1 MSLDI
6 TKSYN
11 DNYNSVLKNIIP
23 LLIERKYCYSS
34 ADSKGTFSDTRPD
47 PRTPRSNYN
56 IFDQTEKPYIFKE
69 DSTSGRSTYQ
79 PDDYLKENVINA
91 FTSKLITQLGVY
103 TSLSENSLLNQS
115 LSSAQT
121 TLRGHQ
127 NNIITDLNNDLNILN
142 NKNHN
147 NTLLYSRKDFNKN
160 KYIFYRNLMINTILV
175 FAVIFVLNSLSSGD
189 VPLLPK
195 DLIFYVNAV
204 IIGVYMT
211 YLVLVLNSV
220 NNRNKTN
227 WNQYNFRNIIVEE
240 KV

>member
-34 ADSKGTFSDTRPD
+34 ADSKGTFSDTEID
-47 PRTPRSNYN
+47 PNTPRSNYN
-56 IFDQTEKPYIFKE
+56 IFGQTEKPYIFKE

-103 TSLSENSLLNQS
+103 NSLSENSLLNQS

-121 TLRGHQ
+121 TLREHQ

-160 KYIFYRNLMINTILV
+160 KYIFYRNIIVNTILV

-211 YLVLVLNSV
+211 YLVLLLNSV

>member
-1 MSLDI
+1 MSSDLDI

-11 DNYNSVLKNIIP
+11 YNYNRVLKNIIP
-23 LLIERKYCYSS
+23 LLIERTHCYSS
-34 ADSKGTFSDTRPD
+34 ADSKVTFSDTEID
-47 PRTPRSNYN
+47 PNTPRSNYN
-56 IFDQTEKPYIFKE
+56 IFGTSEKPYIFKN
-69 DSTSGRSTYQ
+69 DTVYQ

-211 YLVLVLNSV
+211 YLVLLLNSV

>member
-1 MSLDI
+1 MSSDLDI

-11 DNYNSVLKNIIP
+11 HNYNKFLKNIIP

-34 ADSKGTFSDTRPD
+34 ADSKGTFSSTATD
-47 PRTPRSNYN
+47 PNTPRSNYN
-56 IFDQTEKPYIFKE
+56 IFGTTEKPYIFKE
-69 DSTSGRSTYQ
+69 DDNTGYQ
-79 PDDYLKENVINA
+79 PDDYLKKNVINA
-91 FTSKLITQLGVY
+91 FTEKIIDQLGEY
-103 TSLSENSLLNQS
+103 NTLATNSALNKT
-115 LSSAQT
+115 LTSAQT

-127 NNIITDLNNDLNILN
+127 NNIIKDLNNDLNILN

-160 KYIFYRNLMINTILV
+160 KYIFYRNIIVNTILV
-175 FAVIFVLNSLSSGD
+175 FAVIFVLNSLSSGY

-211 YLVLVLNSV
+211 YLVLLLNSV

>member
-1 MSLDI
+1 MSSDLDI

-11 DNYNSVLKNIIP
+11 YNYNRVLKNIIP
-23 LLIERKYCYSS
+23 LLIERKYCYSRPV
-34 ADSKGTFSDTRPD
+34 DKGTFDDTEID
-47 PRTPRSNYN
+47 PNTPRSNYN

-69 DSTSGRSTYQ
+69 DSTSGYQ
-79 PDDYLKENVINA
+79 ADDYLKENVINA
-91 FTSKLITQLGVY
+91 FTSKLINQLGEY
-103 TSLSENSLLNQS
+103 NTLATNSALNQT
-115 LSSAQT
+115 LTSAQT

-160 KYIFYRNLMINTILV
+160 KYIFYRNIIVNTILV

-211 YLVLVLNSV
+211 YLVLLLNSV